1 MQLTFSRDRAWPG
14 AKQYIMSKR
23 RILYIEDHEDTRD
36 LVTFVLRE
44 REYEVTEAQT
54 IEAAIRLAQDEK
66 YHLYLLDSWLPDG
79 SGIEFCKKI
88 RQVDL
93 HTPIIFY
100 SAAAYEDDKALAFNA
115 GAQGYLTKPASVKEL
130 CDLVAKLIDGA
141 G

>member
-1 MQLTFSRDRAWPG
+1 
-14 AKQYIMSKR
+14 MSKHH
-23 RILYIEDHEDTRD
+23 ILYIEDHEDTRD

-54 IEAAIRLAQDEK
+54 IEAAFRLAQEGK

-79 SGIEFCKKI
+79 SGIDFCKKI
-88 RQVDL
+88 REVDL

-100 SAAAYEDDKALAFNA
+100 SAAAYEDDKTLAFTA

-130 CDLVAKLIDGA
+130 CELIANLIDSAESTSRGENDGDHNVA
-141 G
+141 PTN